1 MLKLE
6 EINNKYSLDL
16 FFLSIFLFSLP
27 ISRVTAIQ
35 NISFVLFVLLS
46 FLILKN
52 IHYRKILSFQLYLFL
67 LVGLITI
74 SIISIGFSIEPKET
88 ISEIRG
94 ELVKPFII
102 SLIIFLFFYKFDD
115 IKIQKIFFIIVV
127 SLGFHTLLNI
137 YIWFEHGLWPYR
149 AGGLLDSGGGE
160 RFGIW
165 VTYSLAVAIA
175 LFFTKYKKIAIFFLV
190 ITLVSIVA
198 NNTRA
203 TFVAA
208 VMILFFFFLLFYKN
222 KIMKYSILTIII
234 LSILS
239 FIIYSKNFDTRYNAF
254 NIISAVKHMDSYTPS
269 EYDKLVIENNLG
281 HSTVARLA
289 MWKSI
294 LLYRGDDLFTPQ
306 GYGRF
311 LYGKSIKKIFEDKKE
326 NIPYSLFAQAHN
338 DYMTIFFSLGLI
350 GLLLFIVLLGYLLK
364 ILHYIYLN
372 NHQYRPYVIFIFLGT
387 IGYMSSMMFGSFFG
401 DSEKIY
407 FYILYGIT
415 LALYL
420 KTKEQNIETN

>member
-52 IHYRKILSFQLYLFL
+52 IHYRKILSFQLYLSL

-294 LLYRGDDLFTPQ
+294 LLYRGDNLFKP
-306 GYGRF
+306 
-311 LYGKSIKKIFEDKKE
+311 
-326 NIPYSLFAQAHN
+326 
-338 DYMTIFFSLGLI
+338 
-350 GLLLFIVLLGYLLK
+350 
-364 ILHYIYLN
+364 
-372 NHQYRPYVIFIFLGT
+372 
-387 IGYMSSMMFGSFFG
+387 
-401 DSEKIY
+401 
-407 FYILYGIT
+407 
-415 LALYL
+415 
-420 KTKEQNIETN
+420 